1 MCLLLKKSSDF
12 KQGKEGE
19 IKSLF
24 KTTDRLARSDTVYIL
39 GMLINKCFRV
49 N

>member
-19 IKSLF
+19 IKALL

-39 GMLINKCFRV
+39 GMLVHKCFRM